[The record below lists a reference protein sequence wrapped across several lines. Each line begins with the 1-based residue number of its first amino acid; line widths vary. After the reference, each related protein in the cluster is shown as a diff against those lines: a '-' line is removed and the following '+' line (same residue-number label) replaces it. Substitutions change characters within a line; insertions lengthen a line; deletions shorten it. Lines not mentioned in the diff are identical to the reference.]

1 MPAQRAASIALSAM
15 VASLV
20 AILVAI
26 LGLTVPAASQSF
38 YKGKTLRIIVGTE
51 AGGTADVLV
60 RAFSVY
66 LKRHLPDNPA
76 IVVQNV
82 TGAGGN
88 LAYNFVAEK
97 VDPDG
102 LTIIYS
108 PYHPLAQALG
118 DRSLRVRYQDFE
130 FLGGNADIRINYMRT
145 DAVTGGARKPSDV
158 MKADNIVVGAFN
170 HTDFSGALAHLSLEV
185 LGVRHKLVLGYRGGA
200 DVFLAMQRNEVQ
212 FHNTSIGTFR
222 TRSAAFVRSGEAIG
236 IAYLV
241 AVDPDGTFGRNGD
254 IAEMPAFPDL
264 YREVHGKVPSG
275 PAWEA
280 LNWLTRQCSELLYAA
295 FAPRGAPPAALVELR
310 RAFASA
316 ATDPEFVS
324 ESAARNGMPYSYV
337 DVERGAAVVR
347 ALADVSPQVL
357 ATLRS
362 AIGHPN

>member
-1 MPAQRAASIALSAM
+1 MPAKRTVLIALSAM
-15 VASLV
+15 VASL
-20 AILVAI
+20 
-26 LGLTVPAASQSF
+26 GLAVPAASEAF

-51 AGGTADVLV
+51 AGGTADILV
-60 RAFSVY
+60 RTFSVY
-66 LKRHLPDNPA
+66 LKRHLPDNPT

-88 LAYNFVAEK
+88 LAFNFVAEK

-145 DAVTGGARKPSDV
+145 DAVSGGARKPSDV
-158 MKADNIVVGAFN
+158 MKANNIVVGAFN
-170 HTDFSGALAHLSLEV
+170 HTDFSGALAHLSLDV
-185 LGVRHKLVLGYRGGA
+185 LGVPHKLVLGYRGGA

-241 AVDPDGTFGRNGD
+241 AVAPDGAFTRSDD
-254 IAEMPAFPDL
+254 IGEMPAFPDL
-264 YREVHGKVPSG
+264 YREVHGKMPSG

-280 LNWLTRQCSELLYAA
+280 LNWLTQQCGELLYAG
-295 FAPRGAPPAALVELR
+295 FAPRGAPPAAIAELR
-310 RAFASA
+310 RAFAAA
-316 ATDPEFVS
+316 ATDPVFVS
-324 ESAARNGMPYSYV
+324 EAAARNGIPYSYV
-337 DVERGAAVVR
+337 DVAHGSAVIR

-357 ATLRS
+357 TTLRS
-362 AIGHPN
+362 AIGSPN